1 MNRVCPLFLM
11 AIVTGCSPNSRKTA
25 PPERV
30 QEAAAPSYQIDRL
43 TAGSVSGMIRYI
55 GKGPSPKKIDMRRD
69 LACVEACGIVDN
81 PYFGLSGEDGK
92 DRVETC
98 LPAPTTS
105 R

>member
-1 MNRVCPLFLM
+1 LPALFDGDRHRLF
-11 AIVTGCSPNSRKTA
+11 PKFQETA

-30 QEAAAPSYQIDRL
+30 QEAAAPSHQVDRL
-43 TAGSVSGMIRYI
+43 TAGSISGMIRYI

-81 PYFGLSGEDGK
+81 PYFAVSGEDGNY
-92 DRVETC
+92 RVETC
-98 LPAPTTS
+98 RAAPRTS